1 VLPSSV
7 VPYTQFHQPFRFLRN
22 PRKLKRYTSAAMTK
36 SSRYL
41 LIAMSTA
48 FGLCILGL
56 IAGVVYFLGAVYFGH
71 ATFDHVMRNI
81 IPYNKALGGI
91 GILGMICFFV
101 FLFSL
106 MSKNHSGKPR

>member
-1 VLPSSV
+1 
-7 VPYTQFHQPFRFLRN
+7 
-22 PRKLKRYTSAAMTK
+22 MTK

-56 IAGVVYFLGAVYFGH
+56 IAGMVYFLGASYFGH
-71 ATFDHVMRNI
+71 TTFEHVMRNI

-91 GILGMICFFV
+91 GILGMIFFFA

-106 MSKNHSGKPR
+106 MSKNHSEKPR